1 MKILIVEDDTSLLN
15 ALVSGFRAQGFD
27 VATATTFGDAWL
39 RIIMGTFS
47 IIVLDVMLPGGTGID
62 LCRKARQRDIATPIL
77 LLTARDAIED
87 RVYGLEAGADDYLIK
102 PFAFEE
108 LLARVRALTRR
119 PPAIAAERKTYGDL
133 TVDVQTRK
141 VERAGKSI
149 ELTAKEFA
157 LLELFLDKREK
168 LVDRAMILS
177 YVWDENY
184 DPASNTVDVLVRRL
198 REKIDDPF
206 QTRLIHT
213 LRGAG
218 YRFGAE

>member
-1 MKILIVEDDTSLLN
+1 MKILVVEDDRALLT
-15 ALVSGFRAQGFD
+15 ALESGFRRQGFD
-27 VATATTFGDAWL
+27 VATAASFRDAWL
-39 RIIMGTFS
+39 RMAMGTFS
-47 IIVLDVMLPGGTGID
+47 IIVLDVMLPGGTGIE
-62 LCRKARQRDIATPIL
+62 LCRKARKQGIVTPIL

-87 RVYGLEAGADDYLIK
+87 RVYGLQEGADDYLIK

-108 LLARVRALTRR
+108 LVARVHALTRR
-119 PPAIAAERKTYGDL
+119 APTIAAPCKTYRDL
-133 TVDVQTRK
+133 TLDVQKRR
-141 VERAGKSI
+141 VERAGQPI

-157 LLELFLDKREK
+157 LLELFMDKAGR

-206 QTRLIHT
+206 DEKLIQT

-218 YRFGAE
+218 YRFGN